1 LTETAVCPRQ
11 GSKLAAIT
19 VATSASVKLPGNRL
33 GLARGMG
40 FTRCN
45 FGEDKADTFYTGA
58 LKNQFMWTG
67 VRIA

>member
-1 LTETAVCPRQ
+1 
-11 GSKLAAIT
+11 